1 VYANRATTFKYDPF
15 GRRIQKSSPLGTMNY
30 LYDGRTIIEEVE
42 GSGNVLTRYSDEPRW
57 DGPLSLLRGG
67 VISYYEQ
74 DGLNSVASLT
84 NSSGALAQSYTYDA
98 YGQIMSSTGTLT
110 NPFRECWD
118 RRDVHRFVI
127 D

>member
-1 VYANRATTFKYDPF
+1 
-15 GRRIQKSSPLGTMNY
+15 MNY

-57 DGPLSLLRGG
+57 DGPLSPLRGG